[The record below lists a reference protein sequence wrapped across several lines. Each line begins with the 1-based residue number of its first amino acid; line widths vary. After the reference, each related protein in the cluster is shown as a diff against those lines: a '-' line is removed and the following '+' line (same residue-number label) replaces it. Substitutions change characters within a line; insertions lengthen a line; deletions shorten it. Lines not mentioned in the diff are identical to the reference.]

1 MNSCR
6 ARWQE
11 VGDERERSRRSR
23 PTTIGP
29 LRQAQHGERLLSH
42 LCPALTLTHYI
53 SAMSSVASTST
64 RIISRALVRATTPCP
79 APLRIAF
86 TKVHRGFASI
96 SSSSATAA
104 SAPSPSAGT
113 HRTRRHCAQ
122 PISAYTR
129 FQSTAS
135 TSTQNVPASSRLCPS
150 CQGALPASIVPICP
164 SCSSIVPPPPSD
176 TTSFQLFNLEPK
188 YEIDLAQLKR
198 TFLTYQQKVHPDLFA
213 GQGDKETWAKVWSG
227 RVNDEY
233 KTLVDKRRRAEYLLE
248 LSQVEIG
255 EAEAVTD
262 PELLMDIMDTR
273 EALEDAQTEEEV
285 AQIRSD
291 NQNQIDETFQ
301 KLSQAFEDAQN
312 PDLGLAK
319 DAIIKLKYLENVENV
334 CREWAPGK
342 PIEIQHQ

>member
-1 MNSCR
+1 
-6 ARWQE
+6 
-11 VGDERERSRRSR
+11 
-23 PTTIGP
+23 
-29 LRQAQHGERLLSH
+29 
-42 LCPALTLTHYI
+42 
-53 SAMSSVASTST
+53 MSSVASTST

-233 KTLVDKRRRAEYLLE
+233 KTLVDKRRRAEYLAI
-248 LSQVEIG
+248 EIG

-291 NQNQIDETFQ
+291 NQSRFIRRQTATLYARRSRLLTTPNPFAAELDQMDETFQ

>member
-1 MNSCR
+1 M
-6 ARWQE
+6 
-11 VGDERERSRRSR
+11 
-23 PTTIGP
+23 P
-29 LRQAQHGERLLSH
+29 
-42 LCPALTLTHYI
+42 
-53 SAMSSVASTST
+53 SVASTSN
-64 RIISRALVRATTPCP
+64 RIISRALGRAATPCQ

-104 SAPSPSAGT
+104 SASSSSAGIR
-113 HRTRRHCAQ
+113 RTRPHSAQ
-122 PISAYTR
+122 PISANIR
-129 FQSTAS
+129 CQSTAS
-135 TSTQNVPASSRLCPS
+135 TSTQTVPASSRPCPS
-150 CQGALPASIVPICP
+150 CQSALPASIVPTCP
-164 SCSSIVPPPPSD
+164 SCSSIVPPPFD

-188 YEIDLAQLKR
+188 YEIDLPQLKR

-213 GQGDKETWAKVWSG
+213 GQGDKEAWAKVWSG

-233 KTLVDKRRRAEYLLE
+233 KTLVDKRRRGEYLVSRHYVTDRYDSSACGSHPCLLRSQLQ
-248 LSQVEIG
+248 LSQVELG

-262 PELLMDIMDTR
+262 PELLMAIMETR

-291 NQNQIDETFQ
+291 NQNQMDETFQ
-301 KLSQAFEDAQN
+301 RLSQAFEDAQN
-312 PDLGLAK
+312 PDLGQAK
-319 DAIIKLKYLENVENV
+319 NAIIKLKYLENVENV